1 MQDLSDMRG
10 NFYMGRCEMN
20 GDIMRALNG
29 SELRRRVLFYLL
41 SIYPYKSYISEIARN
56 IRSDPS
62 NVWGC
67 LEGLGSRYPV
77 EESLVGLALVNKEQL
92 RHIKYFK
99 INAHLIGEIKTLKIM
114 YSQKIEME
122 VNE

>member
-1 MQDLSDMRG
+1 
-10 NFYMGRCEMN
+10 MN
-20 GDIMRALNG
+20 GNIIMSLNR
-29 SELRRRVLFYLL
+29 SELRRRVLFHLL

-67 LEGLGSRYPV
+67 LEGLGSRYTV

-99 INAHLIGEIKTLKIM
+99 INAHAIGEIKTLKIM
-114 YSQKIEME
+114 FSQREEIVME